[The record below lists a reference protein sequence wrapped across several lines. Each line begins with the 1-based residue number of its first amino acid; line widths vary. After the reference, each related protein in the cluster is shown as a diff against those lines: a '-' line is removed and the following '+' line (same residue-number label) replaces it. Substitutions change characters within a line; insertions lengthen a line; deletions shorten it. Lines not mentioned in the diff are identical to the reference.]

1 MREREGRGG
10 RGEQLENMDYKL
22 RRTDEKKG
30 VMGTHERSVIK
41 NEKRVD
47 SGSLRCLF
55 NSGFWLPWIR
65 F

>member
-1 MREREGRGG
+1 MGYE
-10 RGEQLENMDYKL
+10 L
-22 RRTDEKKG
+22 RRTAGKKG

-47 SGSLRCLF
+47 FGSVRCLF